1 MKVSEFKTMIIT
13 SLASIYEE
21 GEAIAVANSYLATK
35 FDKALNQIQELR
47 HIELEDDQY
56 QQFTSDLNKL
66 ASGIPLQ
73 YVVNEAWFYDLKL
86 FVNDKV
92 LIPRPETEEL
102 VSLVLDDY
110 EKTQNPLRILDI
122 GTGSGCIPVLLGTK
136 FPVAEIFASD
146 ISEEALEI
154 AKLNSRNHQTNVS
167 FLLDDIL
174 NTKLSFTHQLQ
185 VIISNPP
192 YIAASESVEMQSNV
206 TEYEPEIALF
216 VPDSDPFIFYKAI
229 AANAARWLQPGGKLY
244 LEINQRF
251 GRETE
256 AIIRDAGFTNVKVI
270 KDMSQNNR
278 FIVAMR

>member
-66 ASGIPLQ
+66 AARIPLQ

-229 AANAARWLQPGGKLY
+229 AANAASWLQPGGKLY

-251 GRETE
+251 GHETA
-256 AIIRDAGFTNVKVI
+256 AIIRDAGFTSVKVI

>member
-1 MKVSEFKTMIIT
+1 MVFLPLSAMKVSEFKTMIIT

-66 ASGIPLQ
+66 AAGIPLQ

-102 VSLVLDDY
+102 VSLVLDDF

-185 VIISNPP
+185 VIIKSTCHDLKIYGPV
-192 YIAASESVEMQSNV
+192 SGVRLKTCKKE
-206 TEYEPEIALF
+206 
-216 VPDSDPFIFYKAI
+216 
-229 AANAARWLQPGGKLY
+229 
-244 LEINQRF
+244 
-251 GRETE
+251 
-256 AIIRDAGFTNVKVI
+256 
-270 KDMSQNNR
+270 
-278 FIVAMR
+278 

>member
-1 MKVSEFKTMIIT
+1 MIIT
-13 SLASIYEE
+13 SLAPIYDE

-35 FDKALNQIQELR
+35 FDKDLNQVQELR
-47 HIELEDDQY
+47 HIELEDNQY

-66 ASGIPLQ
+66 AAGIPLQ

-86 FVNDKV
+86 YVNDKV

-110 EKTQNPLRILDI
+110 EKTQNPISILDI

-146 ISEEALEI
+146 ISDEALEI
-154 AKLNSRNHQTNVS
+154 AKLNSRNHHTNVS

-174 NTKLSFTHQLQ
+174 NTKLSFTDHLQ

-192 YIAASESVEMQSNV
+192 YIAASESVEMQNNV
-206 TEYEPEIALF
+206 TEYEPDIALF

-251 GRETE
+251 GSETA
-256 AIIRDAGFTNVKVI
+256 AIIRDAGFTRVKVI

>member
-229 AANAARWLQPGGKLY
+229 AANAASWLQPGGKLY

-251 GRETE
+251 GHETA
-256 AIIRDAGFTNVKVI
+256 AIIRDAGFTSVKVI

>member
-174 NTKLSFTHQLQ
+174 NTKLTFTHQLQ

>member
-102 VSLVLDDY
+102 VSLGLYDY

-174 NTKLSFTHQLQ
+174 NTKLTFTHQLQ